1 MNRAQFDLAINWL
14 REQDPPLILPFA
26 ATPGELPGGDAET
39 FTEETWNEY
48 RWNPPGAQA
57 HEEGAFDDDA
67 SAKPTWAML
76 AAAVASAELAQARE
90 RAIADLKVLCRRKV
104 TSAYGALSHEEEVHL
119 RLRRG
124 ETAAQNTERD
134 RLRGLFQTQKTAIN
148 AATTTAAVEN
158 LLTAALADS
167 FWAPPA
173 AD

>member
-1 MNRAQFDLAINWL
+1 MNRQQFDLALNWL
-14 REQDPPLILPFA
+14 RSQDPPLVLPFGL
-26 ATPGELPGGDAET
+26 TPGEDPGGGTPT
-39 FTEETWNEY
+39 FTEETWSDY

-57 HEEGAFDDDA
+57 YPEGVFDPIA
-67 SAKPTWAML
+67 SAKPTWAMIQTAL
-76 AAAVASAELAQARE
+76 GSAELAQAKD
-90 RAIADLKVLCRRKV
+90 RAIAELHELCRRKI

-124 ETAAQNTERD
+124 ETTAQNTERD

-148 AATTTAAVEN
+148 AATTTAAVES